1 MTTHASLTLHAHA
14 KLNLALAVG
23 PPQPPKGYHP
33 IASRF
38 VAIELHDTLALQR
51 LPDGTPSRFEIRWA
65 PDAPKPTPIDWPI
78 EKDLAV
84 RAHAIL
90 EKHVGRALPI
100 ALTLDKRTPVGGGL
114 GGGSSDAAYTLMGL
128 NQLFDL
134 RLVQSDLVALSAP
147 LGSDIAFFLDMP
159 ATRPPNRVRA
169 VAFTPRAP
177 RPALVTGFGES
188 IERLSGHNPQP
199 VLLLIPPFGCPTGA
213 VYQAFDRLN
222 PRPIDEDRLMHLHA
236 SAIGGVSGVMF
247 NDLAA
252 PACMVQPRLGDI
264 LAALTPLSP
273 LEFHI
278 TGSGSTLFTIP
289 PSSSTSTDLAA
300 IGAQI
305 RAHCPGLVVVA
316 TTILWNP
323 M

>member
-1 MTTHASLTLHAHA
+1 MPNDTSLTLKAHA

-38 VAIELHDTLALQR
+38 VAIELHDTLTLQR
-51 LPDGTPSRFEIRWA
+51 LPDGSPSRFDIRWA
-65 PDAPKPTPIDWPI
+65 LDAPKPTPIDWTI

-90 EKHVGRALPI
+90 EMHVRRPLPI

-114 GGGSSDAAYTLMGL
+114 GGGSSDAAYTLMGV

-134 RLVQSDLVALSAP
+134 GLVQSDLVALSAP
-147 LGSDIAFFLDMP
+147 LGSDIAYFLDMP
-159 ATRPPNRVRA
+159 TMLPPDRVRA
-169 VAFTPRAP
+169 AAFTPRAP
-177 RPALVTGFGES
+177 RPAFVTGFGET
-188 IERLSGHNPQP
+188 IERLSGHNPEP
-199 VLLLIPPFGCPTGA
+199 VLLLIPPFGCPTGP

-222 PRPIDEDRLMHLHA
+222 PKPIDEDRFMYLHA
-236 SAIGGVSGVMF
+236 SAIGGVGGIMF

-252 PACMVQPRLGDI
+252 PACMVQPRLGTI
-264 LAALTPLSP
+264 LSALASLAPVQ
-273 LEFHI
+273 FHI

-289 PSSSTSTDLAA
+289 PPTATPAELTRIQSD
-300 IGAQI
+300 I
-305 RAHCPGLVVVA
+305 RALCPELVVVP

>member
-1 MTTHASLTLHAHA
+1 MPNASSLTLKAHA

-38 VAIELHDTLALQR
+38 VAIELHDTLGLSR
-51 LPDGTPSRFEIRWA
+51 LPDGSPSRFDIRWA
-65 PDAPKPTPIDWPI
+65 PDAPKPAPIDWPI

-90 EKHVGRALPI
+90 EKHVTRPLPV

-114 GGGSSDAAYTLMGL
+114 GGGSSDAACTLMGL

-134 RLVQSDLVALSAP
+134 GLVQSDLVTLSAG
-147 LGSDIAFFLDMP
+147 LGSDIAYFLDMP
-159 ATRPPNRVRA
+159 ATLPPDRVRTT
-169 VAFTPRAP
+169 AFTPRAP
-177 RPALVTGFGES
+177 RPALVTGFGET
-188 IERLSGHNPQP
+188 IERSSGGNPQP
-199 VLLLIPPFGCPTGA
+199 VLLLIPPFGCPTGP
-213 VYQAFDRLN
+213 VYQAFDRLD
-222 PRPIDEDRLMHLHA
+222 PQPIDEDRFMHLRA
-236 SAIGGVSGVMF
+236 DAIGGGTGMLF

-252 PACMVQPRLGDI
+252 PACIVQPRLGVI
-264 LAALTPLSP
+264 LSTLASLAP

-289 PSSSTSTDLAA
+289 ASSSTPAELAA
-300 IGAQI
+300 IESRI
-305 RAHCPGLVVVA
+305 HTLFPELVVVP